1 MSPHFF
7 TQTANISRLH
17 SPNRYIRRDI
27 FPAAVLPN
35 DQFEQAVSST
45 DLNIIGLF
53 KEIIVVNSYLSTR
66 ISKVGT
72 SFV

>member
-1 MSPHFF
+1 MG
-7 TQTANISRLH
+7 TIIKLG
-17 SPNRYIRRDI
+17 